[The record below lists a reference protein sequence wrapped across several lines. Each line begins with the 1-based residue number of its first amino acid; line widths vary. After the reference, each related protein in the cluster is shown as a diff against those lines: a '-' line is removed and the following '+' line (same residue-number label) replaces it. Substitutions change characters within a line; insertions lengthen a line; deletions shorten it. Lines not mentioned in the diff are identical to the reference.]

1 MSQFPLRGNI
11 EGDAHAVRKTWVS
24 NKNEAEYGEE
34 LKAAR
39 QRCKHKNPAAWVLHL
54 RIAGMKE
61 RGGRIIIKKLPNKLV
76 MPGGRPPV
84 ESYKELQQTEF
95 LNQVAPKSCLF
106 ADGAHSWK
114 KYISG
119 AKAKHK
125 LSYRFVTHNRLQ
137 FTKKVRKAQ
146 KSTSSVAGTQTIDR
160 VWQSLNKYVP
170 ATVKSR
176 RNTML
181 WDYVHSWAWRHNII
195 MCEGG
200 SPNWFNKLGEACRQG
215 R

>member
-1 MSQFPLRGNI
+1 MDPVQLLLLLKWRARQNAHLPVRSVDATSQTGVHLSTASRVNKALLRVEAKSGEKAMSQFQLRGNI

-39 QRCKHKNPAAWVLHL
+39 QRCKHTNPAAWVLHL

-106 ADGAHSWK
+106 ADGAQSWK

-146 KSTSSVAGTQTIDR
+146 KSTSSVAGT
-160 VWQSLNKYVP
+160 
-170 ATVKSR
+170 
-176 RNTML
+176 
-181 WDYVHSWAWRHNII
+181 
-195 MCEGG
+195 
-200 SPNWFNKLGEACRQG
+200 
-215 R
+215 